1 MLVRS
6 QAALAT
12 ALALTLAFG
21 VAGCVKDEAE
31 PAQSPKPAVEKS
43 DVVLEPLDDQQRYV
57 DIVAAGI
64 GLSYGIGPDSGTAVV
79 EANVE
84 NYGALRWTDD
94 AGHSIVVTHRYVPNE
109 PEQWHYIDEGVT
121 ETGVTENVP
130 KPELRAQWQALADA
144 IVAATNAEPPATEL
158 YAWTSNSGVATAS
171 YTTGGVIDDGNLVLN
186 FGAGGKLGRASLA
199 IPVP

>member
-1 MLVRS
+1 MLIRS
-6 QAALAT
+6 QAVLAT
-12 ALALTLAFG
+12 ALALTLALG
-21 VAGCVKDEAE
+21 IVGCAKDAAE
-31 PAQSPKPAVEKS
+31 PAPSQKPAVEKPA
-43 DVVLEPLDDQQRYV
+43 VTLPPLADQQRYI
-57 DIVAAGI
+57 DILAAGI
-64 GLSYGIGPDSGTAVV
+64 DLSYSVEPDSGTAVV

-94 AGHSIVVTHRYVPNE
+94 AGHNIVVTHRYVPNE

-186 FGAGGKLGRASLA
+186 FGAGGKLGRASLT

>member
-1 MLVRS
+1 MLMRS
-6 QAALAT
+6 QAVLAT
-12 ALALTLAFG
+12 ALTLMLALG
-21 VAGCVKDEAE
+21 IAGCAQDAAE
-31 PAQSPKPAVEKS
+31 PAQSPKPTVEKPA
-43 DVVLEPLDDQQRYV
+43 VRLEPLHDQQRYL

-64 GLSYGIGPDSGTAVV
+64 GLSYSLEPDTGTAVV

-84 NYGALRWTDD
+84 YYGALRWTDD
-94 AGHSIVVTHRYVPNE
+94 AGRSILVTHRYVANE
-109 PEQWHYIDEGVT
+109 PEQWVYIDEGVT

-130 KPELRAQWQALADA
+130 KPEIRAQWQALADA

-158 YAWTSNSGVATAS
+158 YAWTSNSGVSTAS
-171 YTTGGVIDDGNLVLN
+171 YTSGGVIDDGNLVLN